1 MTKENENNSQP
12 SSFRDQ
18 ILRELEELKAK
29 RLQGQPVDTLS
40 DVKEKVVEEI
50 GTIASDTKQDDEK
63 ETLIEKNNLVF
74 PTSLE
79 TSEVE
84 EVAEPPVSESDAVAI
99 QGNADETP
107 AVDNVTENEDTSG
120 QNNVQSDWEQPD
132 DKFQNT
138 VERNMEELRNF
149 ISANPELLGDQLFK
163 KEEKEE
169 VEPVSNQIE
178 TTPEVE
184 LVVSPSLDE
193 TFIDFPKEDVS
204 NLTGDTEIIPLE
216 STLIAPAA
224 VNSQISNSES
234 SEEVQPSRR
243 TTHSPKK
250 QKRKKQDKAAKRIV
264 SVIMSLVVVFFLA
277 TCAFGFFWV
286 KSSLEPVNSQATE
299 SIQVEI
305 PEGSSTKEIANILF
319 ENDLIKNATVFNYY
333 SKIKSYNNYQSGF
346 YNLKQSMSVD
356 DIAKALQET
365 GSATAQ
371 KEASGSVLIVE
382 GYTLTQ
388 IANAVTLNAK
398 TDDKSDKTPFTSEEF
413 MATVTNQE
421 FIDRMVATYPKLF
434 ASLPAADSGVIYR
447 LEGYLFP
454 AVYDYYDDTTIE
466 DLVEHMIS
474 TTDARLQPY
483 YEAIAA
489 KNLTVNEVLTLAS
502 LVEKEGSTDEDR
514 RNIASVFFNRLN
526 AGMPLQSNIAILYAQ
541 GKLGEETTL
550 AEDTTI
556 DTSIDS
562 PYNIYWN
569 TGLMPGPVDSPSLA
583 AIEAVINANTTDY
596 LYFVADVTT
605 GTVYF
610 AKTIEE
616 HDQNVANYVNA
627 HLE

>member
-1 MTKENENNSQP
+1 MTKENDNNAQP

-18 ILRELEELKAK
+18 ILRELEELKAQ
-29 RLQGQPVDTLS
+29 RLEGQPEETLS
-40 DVKEKVVEEI
+40 QVNDKVVEEI
-50 GTIASDTKQDDEK
+50 EAIASVA
-63 ETLIEKNNLVF
+63 KN
-74 PTSLE
+74 
-79 TSEVE
+79 EVDHS
-84 EVAEPPVSESDAVAI
+84 EVAEFEPEELPKVLEES
-99 QGNADETP
+99 ADESISEEIT
-107 AVDNVTENEDTSG
+107 VFDEKQTDSNVGD
-120 QNNVQSDWEQPD
+120 QPQPVLQD
-132 DKFQNT
+132 T
-138 VERNMEELRNF
+138 VERNLEELRNF
-149 ISANPELLGDQLFK
+149 ISANPELLGDQLLESEK
-163 KEEKEE
+163 MGSTSVQSEE
-169 VEPVSNQIE
+169 SFDAHS
-178 TTPEVE
+178 T
-184 LVVSPSLDE
+184 SPSLED

-204 NLTGDTEIIPLE
+204 TVTGDTEIIPLE
-216 STLIAPAA
+216 ATLIAPSVA
-224 VNSQISNSES
+224 VSKEPIKVEESQ
-234 SEEVQPSRR
+234 PRRR
-243 TTHSPKK
+243 THSKNK
-250 QKRKKQDKAAKRIV
+250 QKRKKQDRTAKRIV
-264 SVIMSLVVVFFLA
+264 AVVMSLVVVFFLA
-277 TCAFGFFWV
+277 TCTFGFFWV
-286 KSSLEPVNSQATE
+286 KSSLEPVNTEATKT
-299 SIQVEI
+299 IQVEI

-346 YNLKQSMSVD
+346 YNLSQSMSVD
-356 DIAKALQET
+356 DLAKALQESGT
-365 GSATAQ
+365 PTAQ
-371 KEASGSVLIVE
+371 EEPAGKVLIVE

-388 IANAVTLNAK
+388 IANSVTLNAK
-398 TDDKSDKTPFTSEEF
+398 TDDKTDKTPFTSEEF
-413 MATVTNQE
+413 LTTVTNQE